1 MSWVNTNGPK
11 PTFGVSDAAA
21 GFDLHARTLGRHG
34 YRASTSARATRHL
47 RPSKSFGLLR
57 PTTNSLLRCTT
68 AAPTR
73 AFGQHNDHT
82 KMGSQTFGPQQRQL
96 QRQMRYAQNQHA
108 HTNPTHARSRAQA
121 MQSKVLQVSLSSHQY
136 LN

>member
-47 RPSKSFGLLR
+47 RPRKSFGLLR

-73 AFGQHNDHT
+73 AFG
-82 KMGSQTFGPQQRQL
+82 
-96 QRQMRYAQNQHA
+96 
-108 HTNPTHARSRAQA
+108 RAQRPHPNGQPDLRPA
-121 MQSKVLQVSLSSHQY
+121 TTAAPATDALCAEPACAHQPNPCQVARPGHAIEGTASFVI
-136 LN
+136 